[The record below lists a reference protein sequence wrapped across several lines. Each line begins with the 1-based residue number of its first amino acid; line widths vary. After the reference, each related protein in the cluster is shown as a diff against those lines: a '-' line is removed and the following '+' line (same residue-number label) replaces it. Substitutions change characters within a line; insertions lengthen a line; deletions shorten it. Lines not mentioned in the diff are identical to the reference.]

1 MKYLNLICAW
11 DKREARLLEQHK
23 ETDDP
28 NFSFEEKDV
37 DAEIKKIQEES
48 RRQRDKLKSDHANRG
63 KEVSQRPREVDKKE
77 SFQFPKKDLNDIEQ
91 VLHDMQEREKELRE
105 KNAYYDKKIQEEYK
119 KFRKNS
125 TATSEP
131 RMEFAEAVIESI
143 TKANKS
149 LGSKQAKK
157 LIMQQIEHALKRENI
172 FGSSGKEVKKL
183 TQFPPE
189 GKREEEANEY
199 LDYLAKELDSPRK
212 LGEFLAVYMSYR
224 LDSPI
229 PDKAPHMVGTPE
241 RKGEHWQRPQETI
254 WRMVDG
260 EMLGDCDDYAFLAR
274 EIVTRWEKPVNAH
287 VVDIGTHALCMW
299 VRQSSNGRWH
309 AYTLGTYGMDHNGN
323 RNDYNRFGEKISRSN
338 NIYTYGGY
346 KTIEKA
352 INSVMEKYDKKDRE
366 YRVEKGED
374 IKILDVPKFGVEE
387 THKMPLSLFE
397 IHNSKELQDEI
408 SNDAKKYLSKHPYFG
423 K

>member
-1 MKYLNLICAW
+1 
-11 DKREARLLEQHK
+11 
-23 ETDDP
+23 
-28 NFSFEEKDV
+28 
-37 DAEIKKIQEES
+37 
-48 RRQRDKLKSDHANRG
+48 
-63 KEVSQRPREVDKKE
+63 
-77 SFQFPKKDLNDIEQ
+77 
-91 VLHDMQEREKELRE
+91 
-105 KNAYYDKKIQEEYK
+105 
-119 KFRKNS
+119 
-125 TATSEP
+125 
-131 RMEFAEAVIESI
+131 
-143 TKANKS
+143 
-149 LGSKQAKK
+149 
-157 LIMQQIEHALKRENI
+157 
-172 FGSSGKEVKKL
+172 
-183 TQFPPE
+183 
-189 GKREEEANEY
+189 
-199 LDYLAKELDSPRK
+199 
-212 LGEFLAVYMSYR
+212 
-224 LDSPI
+224 
-229 PDKAPHMVGTPE
+229 
-241 RKGEHWQRPQETI
+241 
-254 WRMVDG
+254 MVDG